1 MYSVRFGDDFVFE
14 IFNNTD
20 KEIKEIKLLNEY
32 MKFATKKLDIE
43 KGIFNIIFVSNE
55 EIHNINKEYR
65 NTDRVTDVIS
75 FALEDNPDI
84 VYEDFRLLG
93 DIYIAIDVAYDQ
105 AIEYNHSREREV
117 CFLATHG
124 LLHLLGYD
132 HMTPLEEKE
141 MFGKQDELLDEYGIK
156 RKYLGGIQNE

>member
-1 MYSVRFGDDFVFE
+1 MFE

-20 KEIKEIKLLNEY
+20 KEIKEIDKLENY
-32 MKFATKKLDIE
+32 MKFAIKKLEIE
-43 KGIFNIIFVSNE
+43 NAIFNIIFVSNE

-65 NTDRVTDVIS
+65 NIDRVTDVIS
-75 FALEDNPDI
+75 FALEDNKDI
-84 VYEDFRLLG
+84 VYDDFRLLG

-105 AIEYNHSREREV
+105 AVEYNHSREREV

-132 HMTPLEEKE
+132 HMIEEDEKE
-141 MFGKQDELLDEYGIK
+141 MFGLQEELLDAYEIK
-156 RKYLGGIQNE
+156 R